1 MTDLIKAS
9 DGESGHFIQPQTWV
23 ATEAYESGSQ
33 IRHYSRV
40 LLKHKWL
47 ISATI
52 LTCIGLA
59 ALYSYTRVPYFKST
73 AVIEFEPE
81 PTLPFLY
88 SGTQPEI
95 TQTLDEPYLRTRY
108 NILKSRDLSMRV
120 VRRLELDRDS
130 GFNTIP
136 NSGGWKGTL
145 LSLASPIRTWISGR
159 DEAKKGPEIEEK
171 TEIKEETSTDISSR
185 SAAEDP
191 PGDSE
196 KLIVLADRLRSNLWV
211 TPVDGT
217 RLVDIAYTS
226 PVAKLS
232 AKIVNTLADE
242 AIQLN
247 FETHLEATRRAT
259 EFLKSQMLEMQ
270 MQVEES
276 QEKLLSYARTFNLL
290 DIEEGE
296 NIVLQKL
303 EFLSSTLTRVETQ
316 LISESPRLERI
327 KNASLENFPEP
338 LQDDTIRGLETNML
352 QLNRQLSS
360 LRGRFGPRWQ
370 PMIELKEQIKEVEQQ
385 LRVAKSKAIVHAR
398 LEHEDQ
404 LVRLEN
410 LSLALETQQQIAEG
424 LKKDSIQ
431 YNILKDEVDSNKRI
445 YETLLHR
452 MKEASVVAGLK
463 SSNVHIVDQ
472 GVVPNAPFKP
482 DHHQNLLIALALG
495 SVLGIGLAIL
505 LESLDNTLTTPEEVE
520 TMGLPSLGFIP
531 TTHGIM
537 KARATRRLGR
547 GRKGSAADVLDFNP
561 YVKLNPR
568 MWEAF
573 RSLRTSLLLSGSG
586 QPPQRILVT
595 SAFAGEGKTTT
606 VAHTGIVLS
615 QTRARTLV
623 LDMDLRRPSLGAMFS
638 CDRESLG
645 LSDFLNGRCTLS
657 STIRPTGSD
666 DLFILPSGSI
676 PHNPAELLGSE
687 RMHQALAMLSRVF
700 VYIVIDSPPLLDV
713 TDAMVLSPQVDGV
726 VLVAKGSSTTK
737 VAVKKSS
744 RHLAS
749 VGARMLGVV
758 INNVDLTKSEHY
770 YYYSQYYDYRNEY
783 SSAS

>member
-33 IRHYSRV
+33 LRHYSRV

-770 YYYSQYYDYRNEY
+770 YYYSQYYDGRQEKQ
-783 SSAS
+783 